1 MTRRNILIG
10 VVALAFLVYSLA
22 SVHSM
27 YLNGSWQFYDLGLI
41 NDFLSNTIRGKFF
54 YVSELNLNHLIY
66 HFSPTLLLLTPFYR
80 IFDSQVILPILGVV
94 LMTASLIVMTEILD
108 TLLDSLPSYQGRI
121 REFLP
126 AIFILILCT
135 NIYTISIVTSAHFE
149 VLFTFLSLV
158 LFYSLIHNASW
169 KILGPLLLLTLGI
182 RNDTGYHLFFT
193 LLLPFLFPAG
203 ILKEREKVLRKALI
217 LSILSVA
224 YLGFV
229 VLFIQFWFKIPKGFH
244 TNSHWSEFGTTW
256 FEILWTMI
264 TSPGRVLREVMNSA
278 IVSLNLSVLFLPILN
293 PLAFLWNTLQGLLFY
308 IGNSPAKKL
317 LFYYNSALLLPGVL
331 ISTALSIRLIFLTW
345 NKYSSQN
352 LSPIFRRFLNSVRFA
367 ALSLVLV
374 GVLFRLV
381 HLESNYGG
389 VGFKIYPIDSSR
401 SPNLISLTKKI
412 LSDHPEIRKI
422 STDSKTFVFLPNSIE
437 KTLLTHFDTSDLV
450 ILTEGADI
458 FPDEK
463 TRQAEVTADL

>member
-1 MTRRNILIG
+1 
-10 VVALAFLVYSLA
+10 
-22 SVHSM
+22 
-27 YLNGSWQFYDLGLI
+27 
-41 NDFLSNTIRGKFF
+41 
-54 YVSELNLNHLIY
+54 
-66 HFSPTLLLLTPFYR
+66 
-80 IFDSQVILPILGVV
+80 
-94 LMTASLIVMTEILD
+94 
-108 TLLDSLPSYQGRI
+108 
-121 REFLP
+121 
-126 AIFILILCT
+126 
-135 NIYTISIVTSAHFE
+135 
-149 VLFTFLSLV
+149 
-158 LFYSLIHNASW
+158 
-169 KILGPLLLLTLGI
+169 
-182 RNDTGYHLFFT
+182 
-193 LLLPFLFPAG
+193 
-203 ILKEREKVLRKALI
+203 
-217 LSILSVA
+217 
-224 YLGFV
+224 
-229 VLFIQFWFKIPKGFH
+229 
-244 TNSHWSEFGTTW
+244 
-256 FEILWTMI
+256 MI

-463 TRQAEVTADL
+463 TRQAEVTADLWKRRASEFQLVEQAGVYTFFLRKKANLPVKAS